1 VRAIDVNG
9 ADIWTWSLGASA
21 RFAAALGASGGPLV
35 LTARSTVYRLNL
47 SDGTLISSLTP
58 PAPARTVQEL
68 APPII
73 DPSSTVYVIGNA
85 IDSDSFQP
93 LTQATVFAIDFRDQI
108 LWTVAFPR
116 AMGASGAG
124 LAVGP
129 GRRLYLTVHGKLQA
143 IGP

>member
-1 VRAIDVNG
+1 M
-9 ADIWTWSLGASA
+9 
-21 RFAAALGASGGPLV
+21 
-35 LTARSTVYRLNL
+35 NL

-108 LWTVAFPR
+108 LWTGLAFPR

-129 GRRLYLTVHGKLQA
+129 DAGST
-143 IGP
+143 